1 MIKRALLLLLLTA
14 VWAFGS
20 WWYYTCMIKGFCRTD
35 GAFTSAS
42 DRAKSIATTGTAAVA
57 ATAAGLA
64 NGDDQAKDSVDDTPV
79 DEPSKAPEEKTQD
92 QSSTEEPVTTK
103 DPAVPET
110 TEGTAEQ
117 APAATTSEFVDQDS
131 DAISDEDERR
141 LGTDPEKDDSDGDG
155 IKDNEEL
162 GADLQN
168 PTDTD
173 NDGVIDALDDDDD
186 DDTLST
192 AQEISL
198 GTDPRNAD
206 TDDDALSDALEAGD
220 SKIGTDPLN
229 PDTDNDGVSDGT
241 EVGSDPS
248 NPLDS
253 DKDGTIDALDE
264 DDDNDGIPTAIET
277 KVNSDPLSQDSDGD
291 GVSDSEEMGDDPS
304 QPKDSDGDGI
314 IDLIDS
320 DSGEAKEAEGATEA
334 PAENSSAEAS
344 EASDDEVTV
353 SKSADS
359 GDASSADIPIQKSRL
374 YFPSRSANPGLSE
387 AATKYFQEVADWLN
401 ADASHTVV
409 LTGHTD
415 NVGKAKNNLNLGLKR
430 AVEIKNIMV
439 KLGANASQ
447 IDVASMG
454 ETKPIASNK
463 TDSGRRQNRR
473 VELIPAL
480 KQ

>member
-35 GAFTSAS
+35 GAFTSAA
-42 DRAKSIATTGTAAVA
+42 DRAKTVAATGAAAIATTATGLVGDDNTEKQEPADTEQTPIQDTQDTQDTEEKPTAAE
-57 ATAAGLA
+57 T
-64 NGDDQAKDSVDDTPV
+64 
-79 DEPSKAPEEKTQD
+79 SKQP
-92 QSSTEEPVTTK
+92 
-103 DPAVPET
+103 
-110 TEGTAEQ
+110 
-117 APAATTSEFVDQDS
+117 APAGTTSEFVDQDN

-141 LGTDPEKDDSDGDG
+141 LGTDPAKDDSDGDG

-162 GADLQN
+162 GTDLQN
-168 PTDTD
+168 PIDTD
-173 NDGVIDALDDDDD
+173 KDGIIDALDDDDD

-192 AQEISL
+192 AEEKSL
-198 GTDPRNAD
+198 GTDPRKAD
-206 TDDDALSDALEAGD
+206 TDDDALSDALEVD
-220 SKIGTDPLN
+220 SKIGTDPLK
-229 PDTDNDGVSDGT
+229 PDTDNDGVSDGA
-241 EVGSDPS
+241 EVGADQSKPMDT
-248 NPLDS
+248 

-277 KVNSDPLSQDSDGD
+277 RLTSDPLNQDSDGD
-291 GVSDSEEMGDDPS
+291 GLSDGDEMGDNPD

-314 IDLIDS
+314 FDLVDS
-320 DSGEAKEAEGATEA
+320 DSGDSA
-334 PAENSSAEAS
+334 PADNATNDPAKDDSGAS
-344 EASDDEVTV
+344 PEEQQSTTPESGNDNQVTV
-353 SKSADS
+353 SKSEDS
-359 GDASSADIPIQKSRL
+359 GDDSSADIPIQKSRL

-387 AATKYFQEVADWLN
+387 AATKYFEEVAAWLN
-401 ADASHTVV
+401 ADPTHTVV

-415 NVGKAKNNLNLGLKR
+415 DVGKAKNNLDLGLKR
-430 AVEIKNIMV
+430 AIEIKNIMV
-439 KLGANASQ
+439 KLGANESQ

-454 ETKPIASNK
+454 ETQPIASNK

>member
-42 DRAKSIATTGTAAVA
+42 DRAKTAAATGTAAVA

-64 NGDDQAKDSVDDTPV
+64 NVDQTDTPEAADGTQTDIKDSAVEEQTAAQDT
-79 DEPSKAPEEKTQD
+79 EAKSTSPETSEAEVVQQT
-92 QSSTEEPVTTK
+92 PAVTT
-103 DPAVPET
+103 
-110 TEGTAEQ
+110 G
-117 APAATTSEFVDQDS
+117 EFVDQDN

-141 LGTDPEKDDSDGDG
+141 LGTDPAKDDSDGDG

-162 GADLQN
+162 GANLQD

-173 NDGVIDALDDDDD
+173 KDGVIDALDDDDD
-186 DDTLST
+186 DDTLPT
-192 AQEISL
+192 AQEISI

-206 TDDDALSDALEAGD
+206 TDDDGLNDALEAGD
-220 SKIGTDPLN
+220 SKIGTDPLK
-229 PDTDNDGVSDGT
+229 PDTDNDGISDGA
-241 EVGSDPS
+241 EVGAEPS
-248 NPLDS
+248 KPMDT

-264 DDDNDGIPTAIET
+264 DDDNDGVPTAIET
-277 KVNSDPLSQDSDGD
+277 KVNSDPLNQDSDGD
-291 GVSDSEEMGDDPS
+291 GVSDGEEIGDDPN

-320 DSGEAKEAEGATEA
+320 DLGDSA
-334 PAENSSAEAS
+334 PADQQAAEPAKDDSAEAS
-344 EASDDEVTV
+344 NDTASDDQVTV
-353 SKSADS
+353 SKSEDS
-359 GDASSADIPIQKSRL
+359 GSDNSGSADIPIQKSRL
-374 YFPSRSANPGLSE
+374 YFPSRSANPGLSD
-387 AATKYFQEVADWLN
+387 AATNYFKEVTNWLN
-401 ADASHTVV
+401 ADPSHTIV
-409 LTGHTD
+409 LTGYTD
-415 NVGKAKNNLNLGLKR
+415 NVGKAKNNLELGLKR

-439 KLGANASQ
+439 KLGAKESQ

-454 ETKPIASNK
+454 ETQPIASNK
-463 TDSGRRQNRR
+463 TDSGRRLNRR

>member
-42 DRAKSIATTGTAAVA
+42 DRAKTIAATGTAAVA

-64 NGDDQAKDSVDDTPV
+64 SGNQADTPEPAADKQADKQDSADAEPTTAKDADT
-79 DEPSKAPEEKTQD
+79 EPADTETSEEAAKQT
-92 QSSTEEPVTTK
+92 PAVTT
-103 DPAVPET
+103 D
-110 TEGTAEQ
+110 
-117 APAATTSEFVDQDS
+117 EFVDQDN

-141 LGTDPEKDDSDGDG
+141 LGTDPTKDDSDGDG

-162 GADLQN
+162 GANLQD

-173 NDGVIDALDDDDD
+173 KDGVIDALDDDDD
-186 DDTLST
+186 DDTLPT
-192 AQEISL
+192 AQEIAL

-206 TDDDALSDALEAGD
+206 TDDDGLNDALEAGD

-229 PDTDNDGVSDGT
+229 PDTDNDGITDGA
-241 EVGSDPS
+241 EVGAEPS
-248 NPLDS
+248 KPMDT

-264 DDDNDGIPTAIET
+264 DDDDDGIPTAIET
-277 KVNSDPLSQDSDGD
+277 KVNSDPLNQDSDGD
-291 GVSDSEEMGDDPS
+291 GTSDAEEIGDDHS

-320 DSGEAKEAEGATEA
+320 DSDESTPTDNKATE
-334 PAENSSAEAS
+334 PAKDDST
-344 EASDDEVTV
+344 EASDPASDDQVTV
-353 SKSADS
+353 SKSEDS
-359 GDASSADIPIQKSRL
+359 GANKDGSADIPIQKSRL
-374 YFPSRSANPGLSE
+374 YFPSRSANPGLSD
-387 AATKYFQEVADWLN
+387 AATEYFKEVANWLN
-401 ADASHTVV
+401 ADPSHTVV
-409 LTGHTD
+409 LTGYTD
-415 NVGKAKNNLNLGLKR
+415 NIGKAKSNLELGLKR

-439 KLGANASQ
+439 KLGAKESQ

-454 ETKPIASNK
+454 ETQPIASNK
-463 TDSGRRQNRR
+463 TDSGRRLNRR